1 MHFDEAMWVALGFV
15 LFVVLVWKKAGAAL
29 AETLD
34 TRSAKIKSELD
45 EARKLHEEA
54 KSELDSLKGL
64 KRDAE
69 KEAKTI
75 VANAKAAAN
84 RIRETAAQKAVETVD
99 RREAQAA
106 AKIQASEAALVNE
119 LRAQAASLAVDAA
132 RELIAEKMDEDA
144 SLKLI
149 EASVK
154 QIASLK

>member
-15 LFVVLVWKKAGAAL
+15 LFVALVWKKAGATL

-84 RIRETAAQKAVETVD
+84 RIRETASQKAVETVA

-149 EASVK
+149 ETSVK

>member
-15 LFVVLVWKKAGAAL
+15 LFLVLVWKKAGVAL

-54 KSELDSLKGL
+54 KSELDSLKAL

-84 RIRETAAQKAVETVD
+84 RIRETAAQKAVETVA

-106 AKIQASEAALVNE
+106 DKIQASEAALVNE
-119 LRAQAASLAVDAA
+119 LRAKAASLAVDAA

-144 SLKLI
+144 SLNLI
-149 EASVK
+149 ETSVK

>member
-34 TRSAKIKSELD
+34 KRSAKIKSELD
-45 EARKLHEEA
+45 EARKLHE
-54 KSELDSLKGL
+54 
-64 KRDAE
+64 
-69 KEAKTI
+69 EAKTI

-84 RIRETAAQKAVETVD
+84 RIRETAAQKAVETVA

-106 AKIQASEAALVNE
+106 AKIQASEAALINE
-119 LRAQAASLAVDAA
+119 LRAKAASLAVDAA

-144 SLKLI
+144 SLKLV
-149 EASVK
+149 ETSVK

>member
-15 LFVVLVWKKAGAAL
+15 LFVVLVWKKAGVAL

-84 RIRETAAQKAVETVD
+84 RIRETAAQKAVETVA

-149 EASVK
+149 ETSVK
-154 QIASLK
+154 QIASMK

>member
-29 AETLD
+29 TETLD
-34 TRSAKIKSELD
+34 TRSAKIKFELD

-54 KSELDSLKGL
+54 KSELASLKGL

-84 RIRETAAQKAVETVD
+84 RIRETAAQKAVETVS

-119 LRAQAASLAVDAA
+119 LRAKAASLAIDSA

-149 EASVK
+149 ETSVK

>member
-84 RIRETAAQKAVETVD
+84 RIRETAAQKAVETVA

-106 AKIQASEAALVNE
+106 AKIQASEATLVNE
-119 LRAQAASLAVDAA
+119 LRAKAASLAVDAA

-149 EASVK
+149 ETSVK

>member
-15 LFVVLVWKKAGAAL
+15 LFVVLVWKKAGVAL

-84 RIRETAAQKAVETVD
+84 RIHETAAQKAVETAA
-99 RREAQAA
+99 RREEQAA
-106 AKIQASEAALVNE
+106 AKIQASEVTLVNE
-119 LRAQAASLAVDAA
+119 LRAKAASLAVDAA
-132 RELIAEKMDEDA
+132 RDLIAEKMDEDA
-144 SLKLI
+144 SLKLV
-149 EASVK
+149 ETSVK
-154 QIASLK
+154 QIASMK

>member
-45 EARKLHEEA
+45 EARKLNEEA

-75 VANAKAAAN
+75 IANAKTAAN
-84 RIRETAAQKAVETVD
+84 RIRETAAQKAVETVA

-106 AKIQASEAALVNE
+106 DKIQASEAALVNE
-119 LRAQAASLAVDAA
+119 LRAKVASLAVDAA
-132 RELIAEKMDEDA
+132 RELIAEKMDQDA

-149 EASVK
+149 ETSVK

>member
-15 LFVVLVWKKAGAAL
+15 LFFALVWKKVGAAL

-84 RIRETAAQKAVETVD
+84 RIRETAAQKAVETVA

-106 AKIQASEAALVNE
+106 AKIQASEVALVNE
-119 LRAQAASLAVDAA
+119 LRAKAASLAADAA

-149 EASVK
+149 ETSVK

>member
-15 LFVVLVWKKAGAAL
+15 LFIVLVWKKAGVAF

-34 TRSAKIKSELD
+34 TRTAKIKSELD

-54 KSELDSLKGL
+54 KSELDSLRGL

-84 RIRETAAQKAVETVD
+84 RIRETAAQKAVETVA

-106 AKIQASEAALVNE
+106 AKIQASEVALVNE
-119 LRAQAASLAVDAA
+119 LRAKAAILAVDAA

-149 EASVK
+149 ETSVK

>member
-15 LFVVLVWKKAGAAL
+15 LFIVLVWKKAGAAL

-34 TRSAKIKSELD
+34 TRSAKIKNELD

-84 RIRETAAQKAVETVD
+84 RIRETAAQKAVETVA

-119 LRAQAASLAVDAA
+119 LRAKAASLAVDAA

-149 EASVK
+149 ETSVK

>member
-15 LFVVLVWKKAGAAL
+15 LFVVLVWKKTRVAFAT
-29 AETLD
+29 TLD

-64 KRDAE
+64 RRDAE

-84 RIRETAAQKAVETVD
+84 RIRETAAQKAVETVA

-119 LRAQAASLAVDAA
+119 LRTKAANLAVDAA
-132 RELIAEKMDEDA
+132 RELIPEKMDEDT

-149 EASVK
+149 ETSVK
-154 QIASLK
+154 QIASLR

>member
-15 LFVVLVWKKAGAAL
+15 LFVVLVWKKAGAVL

-75 VANAKAAAN
+75 LANAKAAAN
-84 RIRETAAQKAVETVD
+84 RIRETAAQKAVETVA

-132 RELIAEKMDEDA
+132 RELVAEKMDEDA

-149 EASVK
+149 ETSVK

>member
-1 MHFDEAMWVALGFV
+1 MHFDESMWVALGFV

-34 TRSAKIKSELD
+34 TRSAKIKFELD

-84 RIRETAAQKAVETVD
+84 RIRETAAQKAVETVA

-119 LRAQAASLAVDAA
+119 LRAKAASLAVDAA
-132 RELIAEKMDEDA
+132 RELIAEKIDEDA

-149 EASVK
+149 ETSVK
-154 QIASLK
+154 QIAYLK

>member
-75 VANAKAAAN
+75 VSNAKAAAN
-84 RIRETAAQKAVETVD
+84 RIRETAAQKAVETVA

-132 RELIAEKMDEDA
+132 RELVAEKMDEDA

-149 EASVK
+149 ETSVK

>member
-15 LFVVLVWKKAGAAL
+15 LFVVLVWKKAGVAL

-84 RIRETAAQKAVETVD
+84 RIRETAAQKAVETVA

-106 AKIQASEAALVNE
+106 DKIQASEAALVNE
-119 LRAQAASLAVDAA
+119 LRAKAASLAVDAA

-149 EASVK
+149 ETSVK

>member
-1 MHFDEAMWVALGFV
+1 MHFDESMWVALGFV
-15 LFVVLVWKKAGAAL
+15 LFIVLVWKKAGAAL

-54 KSELDSLKGL
+54 KSELDSLKDL

-84 RIRETAAQKAVETVD
+84 RIRETAAQKAVETVA

-106 AKIQASEAALVNE
+106 AKIQASETALVNE
-119 LRAQAASLAVDAA
+119 LRAKAASLAVDAA

-144 SLKLI
+144 SLNLI
-149 EASVK
+149 ETSVK

>member
-15 LFVVLVWKKAGAAL
+15 LFVVLVWKKAGVAL

-34 TRSAKIKSELD
+34 TRSAKIKFELD

-84 RIRETAAQKAVETVD
+84 RIRETAAQKAVETVA

-119 LRAQAASLAVDAA
+119 LRAKAASLAVDAA

-149 EASVK
+149 ETSVK

>member
-1 MHFDEAMWVALGFV
+1 MHFDEAMWVALGFA

-34 TRSAKIKSELD
+34 TRSAQIKSELD
-45 EARKLHEEA
+45 EARKLHEDA
-54 KSELDSLKGL
+54 KSELASLKGL

-84 RIRETAAQKAVETVD
+84 RIRETAEQKAVETVA

-119 LRAQAASLAVDAA
+119 LRAKAASLAVDAA
-132 RELIAEKMDEDA
+132 RELIAEKMDKDA

>member
-15 LFVVLVWKKAGAAL
+15 LFVVLVWKKAGVAL

-84 RIRETAAQKAVETVD
+84 RIRETAAQKAVETVA
-99 RREAQAA
+99 RRESQAA

-119 LRAQAASLAVDAA
+119 LRAKAASLAVDAA

-149 EASVK
+149 ETSVK

>member
-15 LFVVLVWKKAGAAL
+15 LFVALVWKKAKAAL
-29 AETLD
+29 SETLD

-84 RIRETAAQKAVETVD
+84 RIRETAAQKAVETVA

-106 AKIQASEAALVNE
+106 AKIKASEAALVNE

-149 EASVK
+149 ETSVK